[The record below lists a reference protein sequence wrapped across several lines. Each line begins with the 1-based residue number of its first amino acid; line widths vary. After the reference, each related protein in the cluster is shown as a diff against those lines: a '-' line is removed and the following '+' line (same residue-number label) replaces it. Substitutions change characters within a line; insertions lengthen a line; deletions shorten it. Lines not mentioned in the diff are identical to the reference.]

1 MLNDV
6 IGLTKSEL
14 NSKIDRFQNS
24 TDVKIEDLDSRI
36 ESSFNLTLWTI
47 SKLHPISNIVS
58 YVVNVRTF

>member
-24 TDVKIEDLDSRI
+24 TDEKIEDLGSKI
-36 ESSFNLTLWTI
+36 ESSSNLTLWTI

-58 YVVNVRTF
+58 YVVNVRIF